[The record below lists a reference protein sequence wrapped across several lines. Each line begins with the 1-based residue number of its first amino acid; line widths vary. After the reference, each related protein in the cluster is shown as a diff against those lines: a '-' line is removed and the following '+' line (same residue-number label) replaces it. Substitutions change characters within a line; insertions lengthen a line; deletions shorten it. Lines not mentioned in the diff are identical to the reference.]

1 MVKINKKV
9 FDQIVKKYNLNIE
22 LNNHI
27 IESLTHSSYANEHD
41 MKSNERIEFLGDAVL
56 GLLVAKY
63 IYDTYPNMPEGK
75 MTKLRASYVCEDANE
90 RYCKEIGID
99 QLILL
104 GNGEEMNGGRTRP
117 AVLNDAFE
125 SFLGAV
131 YLTGGLSEVKKIL
144 EKVVFPCI
152 LENDEK
158 PFIDYK
164 SQLQEYIQAESRS
177 ILIYR
182 LDNTTGPAHKR
193 EFTISAVLD
202 GICLGTGI
210 GSSKKD
216 AEQLAAKEA
225 LEKMAKN

>member
-1 MVKINKKV
+1 MVKINQKV
-9 FDQIVKKYNLNIE
+9 FNEIVNKYQLNIKV
-22 LNNHI
+22 NDYI
-27 IESLTHSSYANEHD
+27 IEALTHSSYANEHN
-41 MKSNERIEFLGDAVL
+41 MKSNERLEFLGDAVL
-56 GLLVAKY
+56 GLLVARY
-63 IYDTYPNMPEGK
+63 IYDTYPNIPEGK

-90 RYCKEIGID
+90 KYCKEVGVD
-99 QLILL
+99 KLILL
-104 GNGEEMNGGRTRP
+104 GNGEEQNGGRTRP

-177 ILIYR
+177 ILVYR
-182 LDNTTGPAHKR
+182 LDNTEGPAHKR
-193 EFTISAVLD
+193 VFTISAVLD
-202 GICLGTGI
+202 GICLGTGT

-225 LEKMAKN
+225 LEKMVKN